1 MGGGAPLSRNFEIR
15 LDALDHSLKNFD
27 TRARTAIGAAMK
39 YQAAR
44 SETWMRTNARWTDR
58 TTNARN
64 GLFATVLEE
73 GTDVWLLVLSHS
85 VSYGIW
91 LEVANSGRYA
101 IVRPAWLRANR
112 ELMQLISKLFE
123 RMEKAA

>member
-1 MGGGAPLSRNFEIR
+1 MASKFTIQLS
-15 LDALDHSLKNFD
+15 ALDYNLKHFD
-27 TRARTAIGAAMK
+27 RRAKVAIGKTMD

-44 SETWMRTNARWTDR
+44 TETWMRTNAKWTDR

-64 GLFATVLEE
+64 GLFATVIH
-73 GTDVWLLVLSHS
+73 GVDRTKWVLIMSHS

-91 LEVANSGRYA
+91 LEVANNGKYA
-101 IVRPAWLRANR
+101 IVRPAFLRANKQT
-112 ELMQLISKLFE
+112 MQLLSRLFQ

>member
-1 MGGGAPLSRNFEIR
+1 MAKSFEIQ
-15 LDALDHSLKNFD
+15 LSSLDHNLKNFD
-27 TRARTAIGAAMK
+27 TRARRAIKATLD
-39 YQAAR
+39 YQAAK

-64 GLFATVLEE
+64 GLFATVDTTI
-73 GTDVWLLVLSHS
+73 GHDTWLLVLSHS

-91 LEVANSGRYA
+91 LEVSNNGKYA
-101 IVRPAWLRANR
+101 IVRPAWLRANTEVMR
-112 ELMQLISKLFE
+112 RLAGLFK

>member
-1 MGGGAPLSRNFEIR
+1 LSRSFEIR
-15 LDALDHSLKNFD
+15 LDELDHNLKNFD
-27 TRARTAIGAAMK
+27 KRARRAIGATMN

-44 SETWMRTNARWTDR
+44 SETWMRTNASWTDR

-64 GLFATVLEE
+64 GLFAMVDEI
-73 GTDVWLLVLSHS
+73 DRDAWLLVLSHS

-112 ELMQLISKLFE
+112 EVMQLLSRLFE

>member
-1 MGGGAPLSRNFEIR
+1 LSSKFEIR
-15 LDALDHSLKNFD
+15 LDALDHNLKNFD
-27 TRARTAIGAAMK
+27 TRARKAIGATML

-64 GLFATVLEE
+64 GLFATVDDSVVD
-73 GTDVWLLVLSHS
+73 TWTLVLSHS

-91 LEVANSGRYA
+91 LEVANSGKYA
-101 IVRPAWLRANR
+101 IVRPALLRANR
-112 ELMQLISKLFE
+112 EVMQLLSKLFA

>member
-1 MGGGAPLSRNFEIR
+1 MSKSFVIE
-15 LDALDHSLKNFD
+15 LDALDHNLKHFD
-27 TRARTAIGAAMK
+27 RRARRAIDATMT
-39 YQAAR
+39 YQAAK

-64 GLFATVLEE
+64 GLFGMVDHQE
-73 GTDVWLLVLSHS
+73 GSDTWLLILSHT

-91 LEVANSGRYA
+91 LEVANSGKYA
-101 IVRPAWLRANR
+101 IVRPALLRAHR
-112 ELMQLISKLFE
+112 ETMQRLARLFE

>member
-1 MGGGAPLSRNFEIR
+1 MRSFTIEISELDRSLRNFDE
-15 LDALDHSLKNFD
+15 
-27 TRARTAIGAAMK
+27 RAKRGVKATMT

-44 SETWMRTNARWTDR
+44 SETWMRTNAKWTDR

-64 GLFATVLEE
+64 GLFAKVEDLQ
-73 GTDVWLLVLSHS
+73 GDSWLMVLSHT

-91 LEVANSGRYA
+91 LEVANSGKYA
-101 IVRPAWLRANR
+101 IVRPALLRAER
-112 ELMQLISKLFE
+112 EVMQLLSKLFA

>member
-1 MGGGAPLSRNFEIR
+1 MRSFRLEI
-15 LDALDHSLKNFD
+15 DALDHNLKKFD
-27 TRARTAIGAAMK
+27 GRARRAIKATMDF
-39 YQAAR
+39 QAAK
-44 SETWMRTNARWTDR
+44 SETWMRQNAKWTDR

-64 GLFATVLEE
+64 GLFATVDEL
-73 GTDVWLLVLSHS
+73 DRDAWLLVLSHS

-101 IVRPAWLRANR
+101 IVRPALLRAHT
-112 ELMQLISKLFE
+112 ELMRRLSRLFE